1 MKRFVALFIMTIV
14 VGVISM
20 QEVAAANSNDV
31 SASAAEQVVSMSKT
45 DWLTDFTKIKVDAP
59 INLTLKQVPAGEEV
73 RIVYDTKGNLTS
85 KFKYEVDKNGTLV
98 ISEKVDPKRLTVTDV
113 VVYYKTLSEVKIAR
127 ATAEF
132 ESEVVASVFD
142 LSVSNG
148 ATVVLSIK
156 TLDAA
161 VECTGTSS
169 LVISGETKYLTM
181 RVSTAKVDCGLLST
195 VSTTV
200 EASHSAEVR
209 VMVSERLEATT
220 STNGKLLYRGSP
232 TILRNHNA
240 LFGGGI
246 TNVN

>member
-1 MKRFVALFIMTIV
+1 MKRFVLLLMLAMM
-14 VGVISM
+14 VGVASA
-20 QEVAAANSNDV
+20 QEVGNSTLT
-31 SASAAEQVVSMSKT
+31 AEQKRMPPKT
-45 DWLTDFTKIKVDAP
+45 DWLADFTKIKIDASV
-59 INLTLKQVPAGEEV
+59 NLILRRVKEGEEV

-113 VVYYKTLSEVKIAR
+113 VVYYKTLREVKIAR